1 MEKSMEFQVNDMSCG
16 GCARSITN
24 AVKQVDPAASVDVDI
39 AQKTVKVTSSVSPE
53 NVLNAISEAGYN
65 PVLKS

>member
-1 MEKSMEFQVNDMSCG
+1 MEFQVIDMSCG

-24 AVKQVDPAASVDVDI
+24 AVKQVDPAALVDVDI
-39 AQKTVKVTSSVSPE
+39 VQKTVKVTSSVSPE
-53 NVLNAISEAGYN
+53 NVLNAILEAGYN

>member
-1 MEKSMEFQVNDMSCG
+1 MEFQVNDMSCG

-24 AVKQVDPAASVDVDI
+24 SVKQVDPAASVDVDI

-53 NVLNAISEAGYN
+53 TVLNAISEAGYD

>member
-1 MEKSMEFQVNDMSCG
+1 MEFQVNDMSCG

-24 AVKQVDPAASVDVDI
+24 AVKQVDASATVDVDI
-39 AQKTVKVTSSVSPE
+39 AQKTVKVTSSVLPE
-53 NVLNAISEAGYN
+53 NVLNAITEAGYN

>member
-1 MEKSMEFQVNDMSCG
+1 MEFQVNDMSCG

-39 AQKTVKVTSSVSPE
+39 AQKTVKVSSSVSPE
-53 NVLNAISEAGYN
+53 KVLNAISEAGYN
-65 PVLKS
+65 PVLKD

>member
-1 MEKSMEFQVNDMSCG
+1 MEFQVNDMSCG
-16 GCARSITN
+16 GCARSISN

-39 AQKTVKVTSSVSPE
+39 VQKTVKVTSSVSPE

-65 PVLKS
+65 PVLKD

>member
-1 MEKSMEFQVNDMSCG
+1 MEFQVKDMSCG

-39 AQKTVKVTSSVSPE
+39 VQKTVKVTSSVSPE

>member
-1 MEKSMEFQVNDMSCG
+1 MEFQVNDMSCG

-24 AVKQVDPAASVDVDI
+24 AVKQVDPAALIDVDI

>member
-1 MEKSMEFQVNDMSCG
+1 MEFQVNDMSCG

-53 NVLNAISEAGYN
+53 KVLNAISEAGYN
-65 PVLKS
+65 PVLKG

>member
-1 MEKSMEFQVNDMSCG
+1 MEFQVNDMSCG

-39 AQKTVKVTSSVSPE
+39 AQKTVKVSSSISPE
-53 NVLNAISEAGYN
+53 KVLNAISEAGYN
-65 PVLKS
+65 

>member
-1 MEKSMEFQVNDMSCG
+1 MEFQVNDMSCG

-39 AQKTVKVTSSVSPE
+39 AQKTVKVSSSISPE
-53 NVLNAISEAGYN
+53 KVLNAISEAGYN
-65 PVLKS
+65 PVLKG

>member
-1 MEKSMEFQVNDMSCG
+1 MELEVKDMSCG

-39 AQKTVKVTSSVSPE
+39 EQKTVKVTSTVPPE
-53 NVLNAISEAGYN
+53 DVLNAISEAGYS
-65 PVLKS
+65 PVLKN

>member
-1 MEKSMEFQVNDMSCG
+1 MEFQVNDMSCG

-39 AQKTVKVTSSVSPE
+39 AQKTVKVSSSISPE
-53 NVLNAISEAGYN
+53 KVLNAISEAGYN
-65 PVLKS
+65 PVLKD

>member
-1 MEKSMEFQVNDMSCG
+1 MEFQVNDMSCG

-39 AQKTVKVTSSVSPE
+39 AHKTVKVTSSVSPE

-65 PVLKS
+65 PVLKN

>member
-1 MEKSMEFQVNDMSCG
+1 MEFQVKDMSCG

-39 AQKTVKVTSSVSPE
+39 VQKTVKVTSSVSPE

-65 PVLKS
+65 PVLKD

>member
-1 MEKSMEFQVNDMSCG
+1 MKFQVNDMSCG

-65 PVLKS
+65 PVLKG

>member
-1 MEKSMEFQVNDMSCG
+1 MEFQVNDMSCG